1 MMSQAESSSG
11 DVDPFMDRKPQNA
24 GILVFARN
32 REVLY
37 VNQAGRECL
46 RRLNAMETGGASN
59 GLLPKV
65 LVALIDEILMSRD
78 APVDDRGWRR
88 FPSKR
93 LGEATGK
100 PLFVQAFAQ
109 PHDTQT
115 SRPVIVLTIEIG
127 KNEV

>member
-1 MMSQAESSSG
+1 MSEAESSSG
-11 DVDPFMDRKPQNA
+11 NVDPFMDRRPQNA

-37 VNQAGRECL
+37 VNQAGREFL
-46 RRLNAMETGGASN
+46 RRLNAMERGGVSN

-65 LVALIDEILMSRD
+65 LVGLIDEILKSQD
-78 APVDDRGWRR
+78 APVEDRGWRR

-109 PHDTQT
+109 PYETRT
-115 SRPVIVLTIEIG
+115 PRPVIVLTIEIG